1 MMQQKHRY
9 ILAIYGEEKTF
20 YLSGRLHQA
29 MQALLE
35 NKQRGITALEVS
47 SWAFRL
53 AAYIH
58 LLRTEYGLDIA
69 TVSEPHEGG
78 KHARYFLRDDV
89 RLVHA

>member
-1 MMQQKHRY
+1 
-9 ILAIYGEEKTF
+9 
-20 YLSGRLHQA
+20 
-29 MQALLE
+29 
-35 NKQRGITALEVS
+35 LEVS